1 MNFFRQQLPLAIAF
15 TVGVVMIAQFYIP
28 HPYSTEVGKRA
39 ADWFII
45 INGIVIYLGIFSL
58 LHSHINK
65 IARQEAGWGYSG
77 FVFLGMALMM
87 GAGFIS
93 EGKLEE
99 GTAYKFVYD
108 STMVPLGATLFSIL
122 AFFIASAAFR
132 AFRARSL
139 DATLL
144 LSAAVIVMFC
154 RVPWGEYLAG
164 KVFGPV
170 DGPEG
175 VKAVVKWILEVPN
188 VAAARGIILGVT
200 LGVVATSIKIICGV
214 ERGYLGDA

>member
-15 TVGVVMIAQFYIP
+15 VVGVVMIAQFYIP
-28 HPYSTEVGKRA
+28 HPYSREVGERA

-58 LHSHINK
+58 LHSHVNK
-65 IARQEAGWGYSG
+65 ITRLEAGWAYSG
-77 FVFLGMALMM
+77 FVFLGMAVMLW
-87 GAGFIS
+87 AGFLS
-93 EGKLEE
+93 NGRLEE
-99 GTAYKFVYD
+99 GTAYKWVYD
-108 STMVPLGATLFSIL
+108 NTMVPLGATLFSIL

-164 KVFGPV
+164 LVFGPI
-170 DGPEG
+170 DGPQG
-175 VKAVVKWILEVPN
+175 VKKVVQWILEVPN
-188 VAAARGIILGVT
+188 VAATRGIILGVA
-200 LGVVATSIKIICGV
+200 LGVVATSLKIICGI